1 MSEMRRLAISLE
13 AYAVDYNSYPVATD
27 VPALAK
33 LIEPKYIGKAPLRDG
48 WGTPFA
54 YACDGERYRIVS
66 AGADRSFE
74 PDSTKLDKTPDG
86 EISSLARDLIYSN
99 GRFVQWPRAD
109 AR

>member
-1 MSEMRRLAISLE
+1 ML
-13 AYAVDYNSYPVATD
+13 
-27 VPALAK
+27 
-33 LIEPKYIGKAPLRDG
+33 KAPLRDG

-54 YACDGERYRIVS
+54 YACDGKQYRIVS

-86 EISSLARDLIYSN
+86 ETNSPARDLIYSN

-109 AR
+109 GR